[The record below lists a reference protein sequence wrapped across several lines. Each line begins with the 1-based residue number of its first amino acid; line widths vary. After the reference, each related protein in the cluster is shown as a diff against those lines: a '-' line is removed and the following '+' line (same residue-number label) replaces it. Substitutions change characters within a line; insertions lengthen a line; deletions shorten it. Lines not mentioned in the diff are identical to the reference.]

1 MGCLAAVL
9 AAAHTLSAHALA
21 APAREP
27 APKPAAVKAQA
38 SAQSPA
44 LDQRVAAINGAAFVD
59 GKPSVAMLLRAQAWL
74 ARAHFSPGA
83 VDGRLGSNLSHVV
96 EAYQYARNL
105 PPSRVIDQ
113 ATWER
118 LSREPSSSAPVA
130 RAYTITAKDL
140 AGPFAPDVGSDLIK
154 LAALPSGPLY
164 TTPLEALAARFHM
177 TQDRLAALNLGI
189 DFKTAGARI
198 VVLDV
203 APPPFRKGDI
213 ASIRISKS
221 AELVAAFDAQ
231 DRLIAAYPATVG
243 SKERPSPSGLHK
255 VVSVSLPASY
265 VYDPSRLTW
274 GPRTHAKFTI
284 KPGPKGP
291 IGTVWI
297 ALDAPTYGI
306 HGSPKAEA
314 IGKTASHGCVRL
326 TNWDAENLATGV
338 SRGVTVEFRGNR
350 PAA

>member
-1 MGCLAAVL
+1 VIVGGLGWALTAP
-9 AAAHTLSAHALA
+9 HALA
-21 APAREP
+21 APIPVPSVPVPTLE
-27 APKPAAVKAQA
+27 
-38 SAQSPA
+38 
-44 LDQRVAAINGAAFVD
+44 QRVATINAAAFAD
-59 GKPSVAMLLRAQAWL
+59 GKPSVAILLHAQALL

-83 VDGRLGSNLSHVV
+83 VDGRLGSNLAHVV
-96 EAYQYARNL
+96 TAYQYARGL
-105 PPSRVIDQ
+105 KPTKVIDR
-113 ATWER
+113 ATWDR
-118 LSREPSSSAPVA
+118 LAREPSSAAPAA
-130 RAYTITAKDL
+130 RLYTITPKDV
-140 AGPFAPDVGSDLIK
+140 AGPFAPDVGADLIK

-177 TQDRLAALNLGI
+177 TQDRLAALNPGV
-189 DFKTAGARI
+189 DFRKAGVRI
-198 VVLDV
+198 VVVDA
-203 APPPFRKGDI
+203 APPPFRKGDVV
-213 ASIRISKS
+213 SIRISKS
-221 AELVAAFDAQ
+221 VSLVAAFDAQ
-231 DRLIAAYPATVG
+231 DRLVAAYPATVG
-243 SKERPSPSGLHK
+243 SRERPSPSGVHK

-274 GPRTHAKFTI
+274 GPRGHAKFTI